1 MSENTEPLSR
11 AQIAAVLADALP
23 FMQRYA
29 GQTVVIKYGGH
40 AMGNAELARQF
51 CADIVQLKLSGIHP
65 VIVHGGGPQI
75 GRMLERLGIA
85 TRFEDGLRV
94 TCAQTVE
101 VAEMVLSGSINK
113 SVVACIQEMGG
124 KAVGISGKDG
134 KLCLA
139 RKLQRKKT
147 DPVSGIERV
156 IDLGFVGEP
165 VHIDTDI
172 LDTLIASH
180 AIPVIAPIGISPEG
194 ETLNIN
200 ADTFAAAIAKELKAK
215 RLLLLTDVEGVLDP
229 EGNLIPELSIQDVDR
244 LIDEGVITG
253 GMIPKTRSA
262 VEVVLGGVEGVVILD
277 GRVPHA
283 VLLELFTPHGVGTR
297 ISEKGGDA

>member
-1 MSENTEPLSR
+1 MNEKTAPLSR

-40 AMGNAELARQF
+40 AMGNAELARKF

-139 RKLQRKKT
+139 RKLQRRKT

-165 VHIDTDI
+165 VRIDPDI
-172 LDTLIASH
+172 LNTLIASH
-180 AIPVIAPIGISPEG
+180 AIPVIAPIGISPDG

-229 EGNLIPELSIQDVDR
+229 EGKLIPELSIQDVDR
-244 LIDEGVITG
+244 LIDQGVITG

-297 ISEKGGDA
+297 ISEKGGGA